1 MKSEKTIKEEV
12 SIVLAGAAGQGIQ
25 SIEKILSHII
35 KEDGYHVFTTSEF
48 MSRVRGGMNST
59 EIRVSSRIGHAYVD
73 NIDIFIPLK
82 SGLTPFL
89 EQRINDDT
97 IIIGEKEQ
105 LDYEQ
110 IIDVPFSSI
119 AKEIGNKIYSNTVA
133 LGLIGG
139 LLKLSQELMEEHIT
153 NIFSSKG
160 DDVVDKNHQALQEGY
175 RRGKELSTSYKI
187 EIPK

>member
-1 MKSEKTIKEEV
+1 MKSEKTIKAEV

-89 EQRINDDT
+89 EQRINEDT
-97 IIIGEKEQ
+97 IVIGEKEE

-110 IIDVPFSSI
+110 IIDVPFSAI
-119 AKEIGNKIYSNTVA
+119 AKEIGNKLYSNTVA

-139 LLKLSQELMEEHIT
+139 LLKL
-153 NIFSSKG
+153 N
-160 DDVVDKNHQALQEGY
+160 
-175 RRGKELSTSYKI
+175 
-187 EIPK
+187 